1 MDDWADYEGKVTRH
15 EDLFLEDNT
24 SPKEEAIPPTE
35 SDPDT
40 KNQEE
45 EKTEEQASPSK
56 STSPTKQVWR
66 VKIKSISDSTQ
77 EEDHTEASLKVLRR
91 SK

>member
-1 MDDWADYEGKVTRH
+1 MDGWADYEGKVTRH
-15 EDLFLEDNT
+15 EDSFPEDNT
-24 SPKEEAIPPTE
+24 SLEEEAVPPTE

-56 STSPTKQVWR
+56 LTSPTKQVWR
-66 VKIKSISDSTQ
+66 VKVKLVSDSTL
-77 EEDHTEASLKVLRR
+77 EEDQTKASLKVPQ
-91 SK
+91 KE

>member
-1 MDDWADYEGKVTRH
+1 MDGWANYEGKVTRH
-15 EDLFLEDNT
+15 EDLFPEDNT
-24 SPKEEAIPPTE
+24 YPEEEVVPPTE

-45 EKTEEQASPSK
+45 EKTKEQASPSK

-66 VKIKSISDSTQ
+66 VKVKSVSDSTQ
-77 EEDHTEASLKVLRR
+77 EEDQTKASLKVPQ
-91 SK
+91 KE